1 MIIEKHIKFRRLIP
15 IIWKRVLLM
24 GLLSS
29 AIVIPL
35 VYFNLHQFTIGMTTP
50 LILGTAISIFLGF
63 RTNSA
68 YERWFKGRDLYGDL
82 ISNVRMI
89 GLLVHRIKQ
98 RHRIDDDTSTPGSL
112 EVYLDRLVKRALAYC
127 WIFGDQLKGHDP
139 FKNDSLP
146 HLLSE
151 SDIKLIKSAHNPAL
165 KTLFLQAELLA
176 VLENEKAISGAELEE
191 FTEVQRE
198 IVRIQ
203 TFAEDLKSTPF
214 PTHYSYF
221 TNLFV
226 WLLIV
231 LLSLSLPANENS
243 GYYAIPLV
251 VLIGWIFSMI
261 EGIGQYM
268 DMPWSDN
275 RNVVP
280 TDYLNRGV
288 EIDLRAFVLGETDLP
303 SQLQPVEGALH

>member
-1 MIIEKHIKFRRLIP
+1 MA
-15 IIWKRVLLM
+15 
-24 GLLSS
+24 LLSS
-29 AIVIPL
+29 AIVIPIVHFDL
-35 VYFNLHQFTIGMTTP
+35 KELTIGITTP

-68 YERWFKGRDLYGDL
+68 YVRWFRGKDLYGDL
-82 ISNVRMI
+82 ISNVRMM
-89 GLLVHRIKQ
+89 GLLIHRIKQ
-98 RHRIDDDTSTPGSL
+98 RHFIDDNVATPGPL
-112 EVYLDRLVKRALAYC
+112 EAYLDRLIKRAIAYC
-127 WIFGDQLKGHDP
+127 WIVGDQLKDKDP
-139 FKNDSLP
+139 FKNEHIKP
-146 HLLSE
+146 LLSKP
-151 SDIKLIKSAHNPAL
+151 DLKRIKAAHNPAL
-165 KTLFLQAELLA
+165 KTLFLQAEILA
-176 VLENEKAISGAELEE
+176 FLENEKAITGEELEE

-203 TFAEDLKSTPF
+203 TEAEDLKQTPF

-226 WLLIV
+226 WLLVV

-261 EGIGQYM
+261 EGIGSYM
-268 DMPWSDN
+268 DMPWIDN

-280 TDYLNRGV
+280 TDYLNRKI
-288 EIDLRAFVLGETDLP
+288 ERDLRAYVLGETKLP
-303 SQLQPVEGALH
+303 DEIKPIDGALY